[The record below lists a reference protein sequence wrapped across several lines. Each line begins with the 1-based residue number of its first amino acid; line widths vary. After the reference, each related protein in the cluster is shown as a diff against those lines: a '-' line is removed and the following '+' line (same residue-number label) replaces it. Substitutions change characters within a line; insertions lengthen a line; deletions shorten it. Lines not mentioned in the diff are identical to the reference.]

1 MKKMFIILS
10 LLISTLPSFALR
22 IENNNIV
29 DQMGNKISLKK
40 YERVIVIDS
49 AVVEIIYLI
58 GGEENIV
65 AIANTMNGDIWPM
78 EKTNKLSTVGTIT
91 KPSIEQIL
99 SYEPDLIILN
109 PMIAGFEN
117 LLQERKIPYI
127 INNGN
132 NFKEILNNVEIY
144 GKLMGKEDEADRI
157 TEEYREKLKILREK
171 LKKNPLNFKGAFLFS
186 TSPMMAFNSKSLPG
200 QVFNLL
206 GIENIADNLPGGR
219 PILSPE
225 YVISQN
231 PDILLGAMS
240 IKKKEDILNS
250 NPFIMKTTAGKKGNI
265 AIVES
270 SKILRP
276 TPRII
281 DVVEELYEE
290 LRGR

>member
-1 MKKMFIILS
+1 MFIILS
-10 LLISTLPSFALR
+10 LLISTLPLFALR

-91 KPSIEQIL
+91 KPSIEHVL

-132 NFKEILNNVEIY
+132 NFKEILN
-144 GKLMGKEDEADRI
+144 
-157 TEEYREKLKILREK
+157 KLK
-171 LKKNPLNFKGAFLFS
+171 
-186 TSPMMAFNSKSLPG
+186 
-200 QVFNLL
+200 
-206 GIENIADNLPGGR
+206 
-219 PILSPE
+219 
-225 YVISQN
+225 
-231 PDILLGAMS
+231 
-240 IKKKEDILNS
+240 
-250 NPFIMKTTAGKKGNI
+250 
-265 AIVES
+265 
-270 SKILRP
+270 
-276 TPRII
+276 
-281 DVVEELYEE
+281 
-290 LRGR
+290 